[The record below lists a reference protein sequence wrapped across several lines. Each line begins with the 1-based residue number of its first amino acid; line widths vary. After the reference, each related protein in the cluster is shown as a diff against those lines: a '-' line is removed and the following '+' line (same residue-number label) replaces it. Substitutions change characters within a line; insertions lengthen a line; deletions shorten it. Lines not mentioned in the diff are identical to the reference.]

1 MSETAASIYNAYAN
15 RIKL

>member
-1 MSETAASIYNAYAN
+1 MSETVASIYNAYAN